1 MAHVYI
7 DHVLTQDNNNYKAG
21 NGHCHGISNS
31 VTCKIIIVHNM
42 GIFMLLHSSVA
53 LVRFTANDYTVNE
66 DDRHVQIGVQLLT
79 VTERPIVVTLMLE
92 PGSAQRKYITL

>member
-1 MAHVYI
+1 
-7 DHVLTQDNNNYKAG
+7 
-21 NGHCHGISNS
+21 
-31 VTCKIIIVHNM
+31 M

-53 LVRFTANDYTVNE
+53 VVRFTSNDYTVNE

-79 VTERPIVVTLMLE
+79 VTERPIVVILMLE